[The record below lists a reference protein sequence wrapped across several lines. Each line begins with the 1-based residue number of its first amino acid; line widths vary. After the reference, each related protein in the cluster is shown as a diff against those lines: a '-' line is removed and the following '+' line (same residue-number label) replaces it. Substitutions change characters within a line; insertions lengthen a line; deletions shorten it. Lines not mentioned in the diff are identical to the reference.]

1 MVRKRK
7 PMIIIKQPQCNKGQG
22 GRRQTEEKVLHWF
35 WELGKD
41 KRRFSS
47 SLKAGKNRRRNFSWV
62 LKVRKRKEKIPWGP
76 FPSLLWAFSGFLRV
90 GEGQRMLEKAWEG
103 PRNLL
108 FFSFWP
114 SEPMRNC
121 FFCSLRL
128 WGCLKIFFYLFLAL
142 RINEKLLLLSVFY
155 PLIALRLFDDDHRFS
170 LSEY

>member
-62 LKVRKRKEKIPWGP
+62 LKVRKRKKKIPG
-76 FPSLLWAFSGFLRV
+76 AFSGLLEHSLAFTEPVKAR
-90 GEGQRMLEKAWEG
+90 ESPEKTPRRPEKAWRRP

-108 FFSFWP
+108 FSLSDLKNPWEISSFVL
-114 SEPMRNC
+114 S
-121 FFCSLRL
+121 
-128 WGCLKIFFYLFLAL
+128 GCLKIFFNLFLAL
-142 RINEKLLLLSVFY
+142 RIHEKLLLLSVSGFCL
-155 PLIALRLFDDDHRFS
+155 PVIP
-170 LSEY
+170 